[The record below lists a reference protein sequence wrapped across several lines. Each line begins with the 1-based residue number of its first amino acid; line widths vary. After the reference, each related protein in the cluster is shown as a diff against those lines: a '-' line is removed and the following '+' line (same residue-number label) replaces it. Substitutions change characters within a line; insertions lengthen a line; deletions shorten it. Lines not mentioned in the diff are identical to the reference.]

1 METGT
6 WWHVKTY
13 AILRPNY
20 NCGGDS
26 VTIPEEEREAIAHRL
41 NRVAYHLEDGLGP
54 NGLLGPYTEEQA
66 DAVRGLVDDLDYVL
80 NWLEAQPEAPQPDW
94 ATAPPWV
101 NWWAADAN
109 GETHWFVSAPKVF
122 DSIWMPHP
130 HLEII
135 DDDGDVDLPVGIDWR
150 TTLRRRPEV
159 TE

>member
-1 METGT
+1 M
-6 WWHVKTY
+6 
-13 AILRPNY
+13 
-20 NCGGDS
+20 
-26 VTIPEEEREAIAHRL
+26 TIPDDVRDVIMEAL
-41 NRVAYHLEDGLGP
+41 SV
-54 NGLLGPYTEEQA
+54 LLGRQDFEGEPSERTVNA
-66 DAVRGLVDDLDYVL
+66 M

-150 TTLRRRPEV
+150 TTLRRRPEAQP
-159 TE
+159 